1 MKVVLQDESAGLF
14 LCVTVSACT
23 RSDSASRLDEQTRL
37 EAWPLECELVV
48 SSSFQAF
55 QDSISRSQTVGG
67 HVIQY
72 LCYFFSS
79 FVKAKGVFY
88 DGFLWRRAIREF
100 RGAWRQG
107 KKVNYYLRPMSKLI
121 ARLRW
126 GNSNKA
132 LSLAYIEQIM
142 ILLFVLQE

>member
-1 MKVVLQDESAGLF
+1 MSQLGCF
-14 LCVTVSACT
+14 CVSQCLLVRGVT
-23 RSDSASRLDEQTRL
+23 RRADSTGGVALGMRISREQ
-37 EAWPLECELVV
+37 LVP
-48 SSSFQAF
+48 SIPRF
-55 QDSISRSQTVGG
+55 DLSISAQTVGG

-100 RGAWRQG
+100 RRAWRQG